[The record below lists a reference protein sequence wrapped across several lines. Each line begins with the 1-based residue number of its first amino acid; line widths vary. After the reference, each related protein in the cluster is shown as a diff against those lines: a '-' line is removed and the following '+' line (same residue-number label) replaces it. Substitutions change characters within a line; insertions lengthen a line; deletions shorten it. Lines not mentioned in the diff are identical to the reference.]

1 MKNRVLICALSVVA
15 AAAGCSRSVPDD
27 GQAKEIIPIVIAN
40 DVGVESDVQ
49 RESRAPLDGSQATTL
64 YFLRAD
70 QDANGTYGAYDM
82 EVIEGSIPAGSGAR
96 TITFNPKQYYQL
108 NGKKSKMIGFYPTP
122 TQITTRAINWDLGGM
137 EDIMTA
143 VVQEGTQT
151 SAMPAFTFKH
161 KMAQLQFWVYAD
173 SKNTSDYW
181 GELNDIIVCEQYKVV
196 EWLYNSSET
205 TGKLSF
211 VGSPLYNYSASGGN
225 YISLVIPVGASNMV
239 KFGDP
244 MMVRPITSAKLLV
257 EFSSNIHV
265 DQQITI
271 PSVTFAEGQAYK
283 VVLRFTDMGIVVEPL
298 TIAVWNRAMQINDV
312 DM

>member
-70 QDANGTYGAYDM
+70 QGANDTYGAYGRDI
-82 EVIEGSIPAGSGAR
+82 IEGSIPAGSGAR

-108 NGKKSKMIGFYPTP
+108 NGKKTKMIGFYHNPAEVETDY
-122 TQITTRAINWDLGGM
+122 INWDLGGT
-137 EDIMTA
+137 EYIMTA
-143 VVQEGTQT
+143 TVQEGSKTL
-151 SAMPAFTFKH
+151 AMPAFTFKH
-161 KMAQLQFWVYAD
+161 KMAQVQFWGYAD
-173 SKNTSDYW
+173 SKKTSDYW
-181 GELNDIIVCEQYKVV
+181 GPMTHMNVQNQPSTVDFYYSNER
-196 EWLYNSSET
+196 
-205 TGKLSF
+205 TGALSF
-211 VGSPLYNYSASGGN
+211 RAASN
-225 YISLVIPVGASNMV
+225 NFLIQVNELPIPVGADNMV

-244 MMVRPITSAKLLV
+244 VMIKPITNTDFTV
-257 EFSSNIHV
+257 ELTNEIHV
-265 DQQITI
+265 DHPIII
-271 PSVTFAEGQAYK
+271 PKVTFAEGQAYK

-298 TIAVWNRAMQINDV
+298 TIAGWKSGIRTTDV
-312 DM
+312 IDM